1 MRLTGRIAP
10 IRRCSP
16 SVAGIGDPGRGVV
29 IWETGINDSGYNY
42 VASLLT
48 DSAGALVSGAPEVLP
63 SASAVAVL
71 A

>member
-1 MRLTGRIAP
+1 M
-10 IRRCSP
+10 
-16 SVAGIGDPGRGVV
+16 GDPGRGVV

-63 SASAVAVL
+63 LASAVAVL